1 MSVLNTFICFL
12 IVVTVFM
19 TVLALSDIFCQELA
33 LSVILNCKEQRSKD
47 PPPDSL
53 EQSAS
58 LSALN
63 PLRGVEGQRLQLHR
77 VWSPQRQTANV
88 LGKRRFVSD
97 SYHRVSDSI
106 KITF

>member
-33 LSVILNCKEQRSKD
+33 LSVILNCKEQWSKD

-58 LSALN
+58 LSAL
-63 PLRGVEGQRLQLHR
+63 RGFRLQLHR